1 MPQPSNG
8 IFSNFKSTLL
18 AQCKCW
24 EWSSASTGL
33 RMCFGHSCMRSTC
46 GQHIF
51 PWLCQPGSPSI
62 LPDFSATHIPQRKS
76 EGCQGPYKEPKRSGI
91 TDTSQKFSP
100 SVCSHSSGARWLPMW
115 LSQPSSSA
123 SGVPGNSHLF
133 SYPFLAWSLTVRL
146 YKVPSSPTPT
156 LVKPWPT
163 NWFQSIFKWQVSE
176 SLYIL
181 FL

>member
-1 MPQPSNG
+1 MLGVGFGLYRVKDVLWAQLHEKHMWATYISL
-8 IFSNFKSTLL
+8 TL
-18 AQCKCW
+18 
-24 EWSSASTGL
+24 SAWVPL
-33 RMCFGHSCMRSTC
+33 Y
-46 GQHIF
+46 
-51 PWLCQPGSPSI
+51 I
-62 LPDFSATHIPQRKS
+62 LPDFSATHIPQKKS
-76 EGCQGPYKEPKRSGI
+76 EGRQGPYKEPKRSGI

-156 LVKPWPT
+156 LVKP
-163 NWFQSIFKWQVSE
+163 
-176 SLYIL
+176 
-181 FL
+181 